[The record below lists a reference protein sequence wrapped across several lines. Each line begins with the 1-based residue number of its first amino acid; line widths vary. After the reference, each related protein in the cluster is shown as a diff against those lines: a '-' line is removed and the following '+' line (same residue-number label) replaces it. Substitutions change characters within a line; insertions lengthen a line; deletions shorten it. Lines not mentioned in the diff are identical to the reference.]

1 MNFNYRDFFIH
12 NDDLHIIKEQLSIID
27 ETGYVRQEDA
37 LEPNAEAVWDMYA
50 KGGELDE
57 QQIAKTLQ
65 INVDTVKKIIDIC
78 EKKFLENKTVIQIA
92 NEMKL
97 TDNTIMQVL
106 NNAIPDW
113 ERAQDRH
120 FTEDVKEIYDLYK
133 SRIKEPEKTP

>member
-27 ETGYVRQEDA
+27 EMPRVAKQDA
-37 LEPNAEAVWDMYA
+37 LSSNAKDVWDMYD
-50 KGGELDE
+50 KGGELDNE
-57 QQIAKTLQ
+57 KIALNLG
-65 INVDTVKKIIDIC
+65 INVDTVEKIIDIC
-78 EKKFLENKTVIQIA
+78 EKKFLENKTVKQIE

-97 TDNTIMQVL
+97 TDYTIMQVL

-120 FTEDVKEIYDLYK
+120 FTEDAKEIYFWELLN
-133 SRIKEPEKTP
+133 